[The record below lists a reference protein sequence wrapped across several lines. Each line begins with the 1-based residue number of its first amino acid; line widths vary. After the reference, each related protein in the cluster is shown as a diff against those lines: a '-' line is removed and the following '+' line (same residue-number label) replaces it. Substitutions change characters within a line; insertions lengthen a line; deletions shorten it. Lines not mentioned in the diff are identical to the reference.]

1 MEELS
6 DGASALFA
14 KYLRLVGLSGYFVK
28 KKLPHS
34 IHSLKQLRY
43 LKAPGIQDQVFPR
56 SPRANKAP
64 HPARVANFFFTTV
77 LRHVF
82 R

>member
-1 MEELS
+1 MELS

-14 KYLRLVGLSGYFVK
+14 KYLRLVDLSGYFVK

-43 LKAPGIQDQVFPR
+43 LKAQGSRIKCFLGLHELR
-56 SPRANKAP
+56 YTSSCTGL
-64 HPARVANFFFTTV
+64 ANFFFATV